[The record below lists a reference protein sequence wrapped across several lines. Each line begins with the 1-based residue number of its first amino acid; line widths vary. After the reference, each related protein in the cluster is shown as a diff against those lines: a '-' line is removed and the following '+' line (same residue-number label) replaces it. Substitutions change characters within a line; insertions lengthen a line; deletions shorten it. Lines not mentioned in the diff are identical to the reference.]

1 MMKLV
6 WIPAIGALALCAL
19 LPQRPGMGREVPRG
33 DSPVSTGLDSEIV
46 ANEKAV
52 WEAAKAKDMKRFA
65 SLVGEDAR
73 MIFASGVVTRSEYIH
88 SIADRNITSYSLRNF
103 QVLAPAKDTTIV
115 IYEATI
121 SGIFKGIPV
130 SSFSVREASVWVKR
144 MGKWVAVLNQE
155 TPLP

>member
-6 WIPAIGALALCAL
+6 WISAVGALAVCAL
-19 LPQRPGMGREVPRG
+19 LSSQPGISRAVPRG
-33 DSPVSTGLDSEIV
+33 DSSVSTGQNSEIETS
-46 ANEKAV
+46 EKAV

-65 SLVGEDAR
+65 SLVGDDAR
-73 MIFASGVVTRSEYIH
+73 MIFASGMVTRSEYIH

-121 SGIFKGIPV
+121 SGIFKGKPV

-144 MGKWVAVLNQE
+144 LGKWIAVLNQE